1 MSLNKFFDL
10 TEEEKEEI
18 FFKKYFGGIP
28 TSVMQFDKSPEL
40 MDFIDDTDSVG
51 IVRGGTAT
59 PRGGGYAKNMRYSI
73 YNPTQAEFILKYYTE
88 EGWDILDPFAGR
100 GTRSLM
106 SLRLGRNYYGIDVC
120 IGTVQ
125 DNIRKIE
132 EKNFG
137 NKKWEIK
144 VGDGTRPHEVFPN
157 QTFDA
162 IFTCP
167 PYYNIEKYS
176 GNEGDLSHLSDEGFE
191 RSIGEMFQNL
201 KGMVKKS
208 NYKEKRFHPI
218 IFTVGTVRR
227 GERGLL
233 DMDSFFQGMAKNCGF
248 TLHDKLITVNRAPG
262 AGFTFRRNWDY
273 KFLCKT
279 HETTLIFLD
288 YEDEHED

>member
-51 IVRGGTAT
+51 IVNGGTAT

-120 IGTVQ
+120 LGTVSE
-125 DNIRKIE
+125 NIRKIE
-132 EKNFG
+132 EKKFKNI
-137 NKKWEIK
+137 KWEVK

-167 PYYNIEKYS
+167 PYYNIERYS
-176 GNEGDLSHLSDEGFE
+176 GEEGDLSYLSDMEFE
-191 RSIGEMFQNL
+191 RSIEVMFQNL
-201 KGMVKKS
+201 KGIIKKS
-208 NYKEKRFHPI
+208 SYIEKRFHPL

-227 GERGLL
+227 GDKGLL
-233 DMDSFFQGMAKNCGF
+233 DMDFLFQDIGRNCGF

-279 HETTLIFLD
+279 HETTLVFVD
-288 YEDEHED
+288 YEEKEI

>member
-28 TSVMQFDKSPEL
+28 TSVMSFDKSPEL
-40 MDFIDDTDSVG
+40 MDFIDDTASMG
-51 IVRGGTAT
+51 IVNGGTAT
-59 PRGGGYAKNMRYSI
+59 ARGGGYAKNLRYSI

-120 IGTVQ
+120 LGTVSE
-125 DNIRKIE
+125 NIRKIE
-132 EKNFG
+132 EKKFKNI
-137 NKKWEIK
+137 KWEVK

-167 PYYNIEKYS
+167 PYYNIERYS
-176 GNEGDLSHLSDEGFE
+176 GEEGDLSYLSDMEFE
-191 RSIGEMFQNL
+191 RSIEVMFQNL
-201 KGMVKKS
+201 KGIIKKS
-208 NYKEKRFHPI
+208 SYIEKRFHPL

-227 GERGLL
+227 GDKGLL
-233 DMDSFFQGMAKNCGF
+233 DMDFLFQDIGRNCGF

-279 HETTLIFLD
+279 HETTLVFVD
-288 YEDEHED
+288 YEEKEI

>member
-28 TSVMQFDKSPEL
+28 TSVMSFDKSPEL
-40 MDFIDDTDSVG
+40 MDFIDDTASMG
-51 IVRGGTAT
+51 IVNGGTAT
-59 PRGGGYAKNMRYSI
+59 ARGGGYAKNLRYSI

-120 IGTVQ
+120 LGTVSE
-125 DNIRKIE
+125 NIRKIE
-132 EKNFG
+132 EKKFKNI
-137 NKKWEIK
+137 KWEVK

-167 PYYNIEKYS
+167 PYYNIERYS
-176 GNEGDLSHLSDEGFE
+176 GEEGDLSYLSDMEFE
-191 RSIGEMFQNL
+191 RSIEVMFQNL
-201 KGMVKKS
+201 KGIIKKS
-208 NYKEKRFHPI
+208 SYIEKRFHPL

-227 GERGLL
+227 GDKGLL
-233 DMDSFFQGMAKNCGF
+233 DMDFLFQDIGRNCGF

-262 AGFTFRRNWDY
+262 AGFMFRRNWDY

-279 HETTLIFLD
+279 HETTLVFVD
-288 YEDEHED
+288 YEEKEI

>member
-10 TEEEKEEI
+10 TEEEQEEI

-40 MDFIDDTDSVG
+40 MDFIDDAASMG
-51 IVRGGTAT
+51 IVNGGTAT
-59 PRGGGYAKNMRYSI
+59 ARGGGYAKNLRYSI

-120 IGTVQ
+120 LGTVSE
-125 DNIRKIE
+125 NIRKIE
-132 EKNFG
+132 EKKFKNI
-137 NKKWEIK
+137 KWEVK

-167 PYYNIEKYS
+167 PYYNIERYS
-176 GNEGDLSHLSDEGFE
+176 GEEGDLSYLSDMEFE
-191 RSIGEMFQNL
+191 KSIEVMFQNL
-201 KGMVKKS
+201 KGIIKKS
-208 NYKEKRFHPI
+208 SYIEKRFHPL

-233 DMDSFFQGMAKNCGF
+233 DMDFLFQDIGRNCGF

-279 HETTLIFLD
+279 HETTLVFVD
-288 YEDEHED
+288 YEEKEI

>member
-28 TSVMQFDKSPEL
+28 TSVMSFDKSPEL
-40 MDFIDDTDSVG
+40 MDFIEDTASMG
-51 IVRGGTAT
+51 IVNGGTAT
-59 PRGGGYAKNMRYSI
+59 ARGGGYAKNLRYSI

-120 IGTVQ
+120 LGTVSE
-125 DNIRKIE
+125 NIRKIE
-132 EKNFG
+132 EKKFKNI
-137 NKKWEIK
+137 KWEVK

-167 PYYNIEKYS
+167 PYYNIERYS
-176 GNEGDLSHLSDEGFE
+176 GEEGDLSYLSDMEFE
-191 RSIGEMFQNL
+191 KSIEVMFQNL
-201 KGMVKKS
+201 KGIIKKS
-208 NYKEKRFHPI
+208 SYIEKRFHPL
-218 IFTVGTVRR
+218 IFTLGTVRR
-227 GERGLL
+227 GDKGLL
-233 DMDSFFQGMAKNCGF
+233 DMDFLFQEIGRNCGF

-279 HETTLIFLD
+279 HETTLVFVD
-288 YEDEHED
+288 YEEKEI

>member
-1 MSLNKFFDL
+1 MSLNKFFDIS
-10 TEEEKEEI
+10 EEEKEEI

-40 MDFIDDTDSVG
+40 MDFIEDTASMG
-51 IVRGGTAT
+51 IVNGGTAQA
-59 PRGGGYAKNMRYSI
+59 RGGGYAKNLRYSI

-120 IGTVQ
+120 LGTVSE
-125 DNIRKIE
+125 NIRKIE
-132 EKNFG
+132 EKKFKNI
-137 NKKWEIK
+137 KWEVK
-144 VGDGTRPHEVFPN
+144 VGDGTKPHEVFRD
-157 QTFDA
+157 QQFDA

-167 PYYNIEKYS
+167 PYYNIERYS
-176 GNEGDLSHLSDEGFE
+176 GEEGDLSYLSDMEFE
-191 RSIGEMFQNL
+191 KSIEVMFQNL
-201 KGMVKKS
+201 KGIIKKS
-208 NYKEKRFHPI
+208 SYIEKRFHPL

-227 GERGLL
+227 GGRGLI
-233 DMDSFFQGMAKNCGF
+233 DMDSLFQSTAKNCGF

-279 HETTLIFLD
+279 HETTLVFVD
-288 YEDEHED
+288 YEEKEI

>member
-28 TSVMQFDKSPEL
+28 TSVMSFDKSPEL
-40 MDFIDDTDSVG
+40 MDFIEDTASMG
-51 IVRGGTAT
+51 IVNGGTAT
-59 PRGGGYAKNMRYSI
+59 ARGGGYAKNLRYSI

-120 IGTVQ
+120 LGTVSE
-125 DNIRKIE
+125 NIRKIE
-132 EKNFG
+132 EKKFKNI
-137 NKKWEIK
+137 KWEVK

-167 PYYNIEKYS
+167 PYYNIERYS
-176 GNEGDLSHLSDEGFE
+176 GEEGDLSYLSDMEFE
-191 RSIGEMFQNL
+191 KSIEVMFQNL
-201 KGMVKKS
+201 KGIIKKS
-208 NYKEKRFHPI
+208 SYIEKRFHPL

-233 DMDSFFQGMAKNCGF
+233 DMDFLFQDIGRNCGF

-279 HETTLIFLD
+279 HETTLVFVD
-288 YEDEHED
+288 YEEKEI

>member
-1 MSLNKFFDL
+1 MSLNKFFDIS
-10 TEEEKEEI
+10 EEEQEEI

-40 MDFIDDTDSVG
+40 MDFIDDTDSAG
-51 IVRGGTAT
+51 IVNGGIAQA
-59 PRGGGYAKNMRYSI
+59 RGGGYAKNMRYSI

-120 IGTVQ
+120 LGTVQ
-125 DNIRKIE
+125 DNIRKIK

-137 NKKWEIK
+137 NQKWEVKI
-144 VGDGTRPHEVFPN
+144 GDGTKPHKVYPN

-176 GNEGDLSHLSDEGFE
+176 GGEGDLSHLSDEAFE

-201 KGMVKKS
+201 KGIIKKS
-208 NYKEKRFHPI
+208 SYIEKRFHPI

-227 GERGLL
+227 GGRGLL
-233 DMDSFFQGMAKNCGF
+233 DMDSLFQSMAKNCGF

-279 HETTLIFLD
+279 HETTLVFVD
-288 YEDEHED
+288 YEEKEI

>member
-10 TEEEKEEI
+10 SEEEKEEI

-40 MDFIDDTDSVG
+40 MDFIDDTDSAG
-51 IVRGGTAT
+51 IVNGGIAQA
-59 PRGGGYAKNMRYSI
+59 RGGGYAKNMRYSI

-120 IGTVQ
+120 LGTVQ
-125 DNIRKIE
+125 DNIRKIK

-137 NKKWEIK
+137 NQKWEVKI
-144 VGDGTRPHEVFPN
+144 GDGTKPHKVYPN

-176 GNEGDLSHLSDEGFE
+176 GGEGDLSHLSDEAFE

-201 KGMVKKS
+201 KGIIKKS
-208 NYKEKRFHPI
+208 SYIEKRFHPI

-227 GERGLL
+227 GGRGLL
-233 DMDSFFQGMAKNCGF
+233 DMDSLFQSMAKNCGF

-279 HETTLIFLD
+279 HETTLVFVD
-288 YEDEHED
+288 YEEKKI

>member
-1 MSLNKFFDL
+1 MALSKFFNI
-10 TEEEKEEI
+10 TEQEEEEI

-28 TSVMQFDKSPEL
+28 TSVMQFDKDPEL
-40 MDFIDDTDSVG
+40 MDFIDDTGEIG
-51 IVRGGTAT
+51 IVKGGTAQA
-59 PRGGGYAKNMRYSI
+59 RGGGYAKNMRYSI

-88 EGWDILDPFAGR
+88 EGWDILDPFSGR

-120 IGTVQ
+120 SETVHE
-125 DNIRKIE
+125 NIRKIE

-137 NKKWEIK
+137 NQRWDIRL
-144 VGDGTRPHEVFPN
+144 GDGTRPHEVFPN

-176 GNEGDLSHLSDEGFE
+176 GADGDLSHLSDRGFE
-191 RSIGEMFQNL
+191 ERIEEMFVNVD
-201 KGMVKKS
+201 GMIKKS
-208 NYKEKRFHPI
+208 SYKEKRFHPL

-227 GERGLL
+227 GDSGLL
-233 DMDSFFQGMAKNCGF
+233 DMDSLFQSIAGRYGF

-279 HETTLIFLD
+279 HETTLVFVQ
-288 YEDEHED
+288 YEEKAE

>member
-10 TEEEKEEI
+10 TEEEQQEI

-40 MDFIDDTDSVG
+40 MDFIDDTDSAG

-59 PRGGGYAKNMRYSI
+59 ARGGGYAKNMRYSI

-120 IGTVQ
+120 LGTVG
-125 DNIRKIE
+125 DNIRKIK

-137 NKKWEIK
+137 NQTWEVK
-144 VGDGTRPHEVFPN
+144 VGDGTRPHEVYPN

-162 IFTCP
+162 VFTCP

-176 GNEGDLSHLSDEGFE
+176 GGDGDLSHMSDSEFE
-191 RSIGEMFQNL
+191 KSIEVMFQNL
-201 KGMVKKS
+201 KGIIKKS
-208 NYKEKRFHPI
+208 SYIEKRFHPL

-233 DMDSFFQGMAKNCGF
+233 DMDSLFQSMARNCGF

-279 HETTLIFLD
+279 HETTLVFVD
-288 YEDEHED
+288 YEEKEV